1 MHGGTLN
8 PEFNKS
14 SFSACDETNK
24 VIRLLGV
31 HSYLCSLAQA
41 FKSIYQYFVIP
52 NSQFFT
58 RSLIEK
64 PWQG

>member
-8 PEFNKS
+8 PKFNKTS
-14 SFSACDETNK
+14 ISACDETK
-24 VIRLLGV
+24 QVIRLPGV

-52 NSQFFT
+52 NAHFFT
-58 RSLIEK
+58 HSLNEK
-64 PWQG
+64 P